1 MFVLWGSTNPLTNAD
16 AEQVAGARRLIL
28 NGIKGLPGVVR
39 LYSVSEIARNHRLHD
54 HWLMASDCKLAISR
68 VKAIIRQSWRA
79 VGVET
84 RTKAEA
90 PRDFAAVSN
99 YMHKNLRDVREGK
112 RFVRLFAKGTVD
124 MVWGSRGPRA
134 FFLKGDK
141 ARHWLGYRNERFGG
155 LGRVRP
161 RLRVVR
167 VA

>member
-1 MFVLWGSTNPLTNAD
+1 MYVLCGTTNPLANAD
-16 AEQVAGARRLIL
+16 AGQVASARRLIL
-28 NGIKGLPGVVR
+28 NGLKGLPGVVR

-68 VKAIIRQSWRA
+68 VKTIIRKAWRA

-84 RTKAEA
+84 RTKAEV
-90 PRDFAAVSN
+90 PRDFTAVSN
-99 YMHKNLRDVREGK
+99 YMHKNIRDVREGN
-112 RFVRLFAKGTVD
+112 RFVRLFAKETVD
-124 MVWGSRGPRA
+124 MVWGSCGPRA

-141 ARHWLGYRNERFGG
+141 ARHWLEYRNERFGG
-155 LGRVRP
+155 LGRVRN